1 MQRTTPDPRQPA
13 VRRQWGSDRRREP
26 LPLVPPKVS
35 DRRMAIGRLSIVL
48 TVSAWALYVAFTIEQ
63 QFIEGKA
70 DSARLV
76 IEAIVYL
83 LMITGLATSA
93 MAYLITRIGF
103 FYRSRAHTR
112 ASRVVLDAFFDQ
124 PAAPVTVLV
133 PSYQE
138 DERVIRTTLLSA
150 ALQEY
155 PALQVVLLIDDPQ
168 NPTTKRARALLD
180 DARALPGVL
189 ETELEVPASRF
200 REARNAFERAVG
212 DGAGRAATTEDI
224 RNLAEHY
231 RFAVEWLDDL
241 AARHEVIDHTDVFFV
256 EHVLG
261 ALAADLATVGA
272 ALTDGADEGIV
283 LPTSR
288 LLQFHRRLVDTFE
301 ARITSFER
309 KRYRSLSHE
318 PNKAMNLNSYIG
330 LMGGSYQEVQTPVG
344 LALVRSSKRAADLD
358 VEEPAFVLTLDADSM
373 LLPEYAARMVHLL
386 AQSAHS
392 RVAVAQTPY
401 SSFPGSATRLER
413 ISGASTDLQHI
424 VHQGMT
430 QYGATFW
437 VGANAVLRKKA
448 LDDIVE
454 VDYDGDFEIR
464 RYIQDRT
471 VIEDTESTID
481 LGVHGWQLVNYP
493 ERLAYSATPPD
504 FGSLCIQRQRWA
516 NGGLLILSKL
526 REQMRARKARGERNR
541 FGELFLRVNY
551 MASIFWS
558 SICLVTMLVYPF
570 NSELL
575 NPLLLL
581 VSIPYFLVMAGD
593 LRATGYRR
601 TDVLRIYG
609 FNLILLPV
617 NLSGSFASILQ
628 LITGEKSAFK
638 RTPKVRDRTTA
649 GAVFI
654 LAPLALIGLS
664 GYSVVTDVQ
673 REQWGHLVYALLNF
687 ALATYAMVAFVGIG
701 NSLTDLWV
709 QLRDWLY
716 RPVEPRRQA
725 PAGRDL
731 RPAGPRPT
739 AERCPAPVAPA
750 PDWASVLHYGIPGT
764 EGSVAVLP
772 PVAAGQHRRAAPV
785 QRRAAAVVE
794 HDDSAGMAAFRDFI
808 FFTVF
813 QPIVDLGT
821 GEPVGYEALCRF
833 ADGRPPQERL
843 DAAADRGIGV
853 GLDTAMMR
861 ASLAAAASLPPGAW
875 VSVNVSAAMWDAR
888 RELASIVSQSSCP
901 VVLESGGLING
912 RDLSAADVPIGVQ
925 VALEDPLV
933 GYDSFSRIEEHR
945 PAFLKLGRET
955 TAGIEHDAARRA
967 LLGALVP
974 FADERGCQVIAS
986 GVETAVERDA
996 LRSCGVQLGQGFFLG
1011 LPAPAGRGSGQRAVE
1026 AEPAVPALLAAP
1038 VVG

>member
-1 MQRTTPDPRQPA
+1 MQRTTLDPRRPGT
-13 VRRQWGSDRRREP
+13 RRQWGSDRRRDP

-35 DRRMAIGRLSIVL
+35 EGRMAIGRLAIVL
-48 TVSAWALYVAFTIEQ
+48 TVSAWAVYVAFTIEQ

-76 IEAIVYL
+76 IEAIAYL
-83 LMITGLATSA
+83 LMVTGLATSA

-124 PAAPVTVLV
+124 PAPPMTVLV

-155 PALQVVLLIDDPQ
+155 PDLRVVLLIDDPQ
-168 NPTTKRARALLD
+168 NPTTKRARALLE
-180 DARALPGVL
+180 DARALPGII
-189 ETELEVPASRF
+189 EAELGVPGGRF
-200 REARNAFERAVG
+200 RAAKEAFERAVEQG
-212 DGAGRAATTEDI
+212 PGRAATTEDI
-224 RNLAEHY
+224 RALAGHY
-231 RFAVEWLDDL
+231 RFAAAWLQDL
-241 AARHEVIDHTDVFFV
+241 AARHEVIDHTDLFFV
-256 EHVLG
+256 DHVLG
-261 ALAADLATVGA
+261 ALAADLTTVGD
-272 ALTDGADEGIV
+272 ALATGAEQDII
-283 LPTSR
+283 LPAER
-288 LLQFHRRLVDTFE
+288 LVQLYRRLVATFE
-301 ARITSFER
+301 ARVTSFER

-330 LMGGSYQEVQTPVG
+330 LMGGSYQEVDTPMG
-344 LALVRSSKRAADLD
+344 RALVRASARAADLVV
-358 VEEPAFVLTLDADSM
+358 VEPDFVLTLDADSM

-430 QYGATFW
+430 QYDATFW

-481 LGVHGWQLVNYP
+481 LGVHGWRLVNYP

-526 REQMRARKARGERNR
+526 REQMRARRERGERNR

-570 NSELL
+570 NAELL

-581 VSIPYFLVMAGD
+581 VSIPYFLMMAGD

-609 FNLILLPV
+609 FNLVLLPV
-617 NLSGSFASILQ
+617 NLSGSFASLLQ

-649 GAVFI
+649 GALFI
-654 LAPLALIGLS
+654 LAPMALIGLA
-664 GYSVVTDVQ
+664 GYSVVTDIQ

-687 ALATYAMVAFVGIG
+687 TLATYAMVAFVGVG
-701 NSLTDLWV
+701 NSLVDLWV

-716 RPVEPRRQA
+716 PPVEPRRQA
-725 PAGRDL
+725 RAGRKA
-731 RPAGPRPT
+731 RRVVPAASARR
-739 AERCPAPVAPA
+739 ELSPAAPA

-764 EGSVAVLP
+764 GGSVALLP
-772 PVAAGQHRRAAPV
+772 PAGGGTGQHRPSVSTPRQADV
-785 QRRAAAVVE
+785 D
-794 HDDSAGMAAFRDFI
+794 HDDSAVVAAFRDFI

-813 QPIVDLGT
+813 QPIVDLAT
-821 GEPVGYEALCRF
+821 GHPVGYEALCRF

-843 DAAADRGIGV
+843 DAASDRGVGV
-853 GLDTAMMR
+853 DLDGAMLR
-861 ASLAAAASLPPGAW
+861 ASLAAAASLPDDAW
-875 VSVNVSAAMWDAR
+875 VSVNVSPALWESR
-888 RELASIVSQSSCP
+888 RELASIVSQSLCS
-901 VVLESGGLING
+901 VVLESGALGSG
-912 RDLSAADVPIGVQ
+912 RELSDAEVPIGVR

-933 GYDSFSRIEEHR
+933 GYDSFDRVQQHR

-955 TAGIEHDAARRA
+955 TAGIEDDPARRA
-967 LLGALVP
+967 LLAALVP
-974 FADERGCQVIAS
+974 FAEERGCQVIAS
-986 GVETAVERDA
+986 GVETAVERDT
-996 LRSCGVQLGQGFFLG
+996 LRSCGVHLGQGFFLG
-1011 LPAPAGRGSGQRAVE
+1011 LPAPAGRGAGRPAEIAGAVIS
-1026 AEPAVPALLAAP
+1026 
-1038 VVG
+1038 

>member
-1 MQRTTPDPRQPA
+1 MQRTVPDPRRPS

-26 LPLVPPKVS
+26 LQVVPPKVS
-35 DRRMAIGRLSIVL
+35 ERRMAIGRLAIVL
-48 TVSAWALYVAFTIEQ
+48 TVSAWAVYVAFTIEQ

-70 DSARLV
+70 DNARLV

-83 LMITGLATSA
+83 LMVTGLATSA

-103 FYRSRAHTR
+103 FYRSRSHTR

-168 NPTTKRARALLD
+168 HPTTRKARALLD
-180 DARALPGVL
+180 EARALPGII
-189 ETELEVPASRF
+189 EAELEVPASRF
-200 REARNAFERAVG
+200 RTARDAFEHATSAGV
-212 DGAGRAATTEDI
+212 GRAATTEDL
-224 RNLAEHY
+224 RELAGHY

-241 AARHEVIDHTDVFFV
+241 AARHEVMDHTDLFFV
-256 EHVLG
+256 DHVLG
-261 ALAADLATVGA
+261 ALAADLATVGE
-272 ALTDGADEGIV
+272 ALHSGADEGIV
-283 LPTSR
+283 LPAGR
-288 LLQFHRRLVDTFE
+288 LLQLYRRLVATFG
-301 ARITSFER
+301 ARVTGFER

-330 LMGGSYQEVQTPVG
+330 LMGGTYQEVETPLG
-344 LALVRSSKRAADLD
+344 LALVRSSARAADLVVD
-358 VEEPAFVLTLDADSM
+358 EPAFVLTLDADSM
-373 LLPEYAARMVHLL
+373 LLPEYAVRMVHLL
-386 AQSAHS
+386 AQSAHAG
-392 RVAVAQTPY
+392 VAVAQTPY

-430 QYGATFW
+430 QYDATFW

-454 VDYDGDFEIR
+454 VDYDGNFEIR

-481 LGVHGWQLVNYP
+481 LGVHGWALVNYP

-526 REQMRARKARGERNR
+526 REQMRARRARGERNR

-551 MASIFWS
+551 MASIAWS
-558 SICLVTMLVYPF
+558 SVCLVTMLVYPF
-570 NSELL
+570 NAELL

-581 VSIPYFLVMAGD
+581 VSIPYFLMMAGD
-593 LRATGYRR
+593 LRSTGYRR

-609 FNLILLPV
+609 FNLVLLPV
-617 NLSGSFASILQ
+617 NLSGSFASMLQ

-649 GAVFI
+649 GAFFI
-654 LAPLALIGLS
+654 LAPVALIGLA
-664 GYSVVTDVQ
+664 GYSVVTDIQ
-673 REQWGHLVYALLNF
+673 REQWGHMVYALLNF
-687 ALATYAMVAFVGIG
+687 TLATYAMVAFVGVG
-701 NSLTDLWV
+701 NSIVDLWV
-709 QLRDWLY
+709 HLRDWLY
-716 RPVEPRRQA
+716 RPVETRR
-725 PAGRDL
+725 PITSGREL
-731 RPAGPRPT
+731 EESRAAR
-739 AERCPAPVAPA
+739 AVRRRPVAEPSLA
-750 PDWASVLHYGIPGT
+750 DWASVLHYGIPGT
-764 EGSVAVLP
+764 EGGVLTEEP
-772 PVAAGQHRRAAPV
+772 AGAGGALHRRFVPSSWQSDLAEIEERTGV
-785 QRRAAAVVE
+785 
-794 HDDSAGMAAFRDFI
+794 SAFRDFI

-813 QPIVDLGT
+813 QPIVDLAT
-821 GEPVGYEALCRF
+821 SEPVGYEALCRF

-843 DAAADRGIGV
+843 DAASDSGAGV
-853 GLDTAMMR
+853 DLDSAMMR
-861 ASLAAAASLPPGAW
+861 ASLAAAAFLPEGAW
-875 VSVNVSAAMWDAR
+875 VSVNVSAAMWGAR
-888 RELASIVSQSSCP
+888 RELAAILGESTCP
-901 VVLESGGLING
+901 VVLESGALIG
-912 RDLSAADVPIGVQ
+912 GGGLSAADVPMGVQ
-925 VALEDPLV
+925 VAVETALV
-933 GYDSFSRIEEHR
+933 GYDSFSTVEQCR

-955 TAGIEHDAARRA
+955 TAGIEQDAARRA
-967 LLGALVP
+967 LLAALVP
-974 FADERGCQVIAS
+974 FAAERDCQVVAS
-986 GVETAVERDA
+986 GVETAAERDA
-996 LRSCGVQLGQGFFLG
+996 LRSCGVELAQGFFLG
-1011 LPAPAGRGSGQRAVE
+1011 LPAPAGRGARRRAVATV
-1026 AEPAVPALLAAP
+1026 AED
-1038 VVG
+1038 

>member
-1 MQRTTPDPRQPA
+1 MRRTLADPRRPD

-26 LPLVPPKVS
+26 LPLVPAKVS
-35 DRRMAIGRLSIVL
+35 EGRMAIGRLSIVL
-48 TVSAWALYVAFTIEQ
+48 TVSAWAVYVAFTIEQ

-103 FYRSRAHTR
+103 FYRSRVHAR
-112 ASRVVLDAFFDQ
+112 ASRAVLDAFFDQ

-155 PALQVVLLIDDPQ
+155 PALHVVLLIDDPQ
-168 NPTTKRARALLD
+168 NPTTKRARALLE
-180 DARALPGVL
+180 DARALPGSIMA
-189 ETELEVPASRF
+189 ELEVPAGRF
-200 REARNAFERAVG
+200 RDGRAAFERAVA
-212 DGAGRAATTEDI
+212 DGSGRATTVDDV
-224 RNLAEHY
+224 RALAGHY
-231 RFAVEWLDDL
+231 RFAVEWLDEL
-241 AARHEVIDHTDVFFV
+241 GARHEIIDHTDVFFV
-256 EHVLG
+256 DHVLG
-261 ALAADLATVGA
+261 ALAADLGTVGEALASA
-272 ALTDGADEGIV
+272 AQEGAV
-283 LPTSR
+283 LPADR
-288 LLQFHRRLVDTFE
+288 LLQLYRRLTATFG
-301 ARITSFER
+301 ARVTSFER

-318 PNKAMNLNSYIG
+318 PNKAMNLNSYIA
-330 LMGGSYQEVQTPVG
+330 LMGGSYREVHTPVG
-344 LALVRSSKRAADLD
+344 LALVSSAARVADLT
-358 VEEPAFVLTLDADSM
+358 VEESEYVLTLDADSM

-386 AQSAHS
+386 SQSAHS
-392 RVAVAQTPY
+392 RVAVVQTPY

-430 QYGATFW
+430 QYDATFW
-437 VGANAVLRKKA
+437 VGANAVLRKRA

-481 LGVHGWQLVNYP
+481 LGVHGWSLLNYP

-526 REQMRARKARGERNR
+526 RQQVRARRARGERNR

-558 SICLVTMLVYPF
+558 SVCLVVMLFYPF
-570 NSELL
+570 NAELL

-581 VSIPYFLVMAGD
+581 VSVPYFLMMAGD
-593 LRATGYRR
+593 LRSTGYRR

-617 NLSGSFASILQ
+617 NLSGSFASMLQ

-649 GAVFI
+649 GAVFL
-654 LAPLALIGLS
+654 LAPLALVAFS
-664 GYSVVTDVQ
+664 AYTVVVDIRSQ
-673 REQWGHLVYALLNF
+673 HWGHLVFAALNT
-687 ALATYAMVAFVGIG
+687 ALAGYAMVAFVGLG
-701 NSLTDLWV
+701 NTAVDLWV
-709 QLRDWLY
+709 HLRDWLY

-725 PAGRDL
+725 EVRAGRPSRSPGAA
-731 RPAGPRPT
+731 RPRT
-739 AERCPAPVAPA
+739 VAVPST

-764 EGSVAVLP
+764 PGGVAVPTAGAGGRDVTPVPAPRSAP
-772 PVAAGQHRRAAPV
+772 PVEP
-785 QRRAAAVVE
+785 
-794 HDDSAGMAAFRDFI
+794 DDSAVVAAFRDFI

-813 QPIVDLGT
+813 QPIVDLRT

-833 ADGRPPQERL
+833 ADGRAPQERL
-843 DAAADRGIGV
+843 DAATDRGIGV
-853 GLDTAMMR
+853 DLDGALLR
-861 ASLAAAASLPPGAW
+861 ASLAAAASLPEGAW
-875 VSVNVSAAMWDAR
+875 VSVNVSSALWNSP
-888 RELASIVSQSSCP
+888 RELSSIISRSACP
-901 VVLESGGLING
+901 VVLESGTLVAGSS
-912 RDLSAADVPIGVQ
+912 LSATELPIGVQ
-925 VALEDPLV
+925 VALENPLV
-933 GYDSFSRIEEHR
+933 GYDSFRWVEEHR

-974 FADERGCQVIAS
+974 FAEDRGCRVVAS
-986 GVETAVERDA
+986 GVETAAERDA
-996 LRSCGVQLGQGFFLG
+996 LRTSGVQLGQGFFLG
-1011 LPAPAGRGSGQRAVE
+1011 LPAPARVLDRQTSGPGLAEVASGR
-1026 AEPAVPALLAAP
+1026 
-1038 VVG
+1038 

>member
-1 MQRTTPDPRQPA
+1 MQRTVPDPRRPSG
-13 VRRQWGSDRRREP
+13 RRQWGSDRRREP
-26 LPLVPPKVS
+26 LPLVPPPVS
-35 DRRMAIGRLSIVL
+35 ERRMAIGRLAIVL
-48 TVSAWALYVAFTIEQ
+48 TVSAWAVYVAFTIEQ

-83 LMITGLATSA
+83 LMVTGLATSA

-103 FYRSRAHTR
+103 FYRSRAHAR
-112 ASRVVLDAFFDQ
+112 APRVVLDSFFDQ

-168 NPTTKRARALLD
+168 HPTTRRARALLD
-180 DARALPGVL
+180 EARALPGII
-189 ETELEVPASRF
+189 EAELEVPASRF
-200 REARNAFERAVG
+200 RTARDGFERAIG
-212 DGAGRAATTEDI
+212 EGAGRAATTEDL
-224 RNLAEHY
+224 RELAGHY

-241 AARHEVIDHTDVFFV
+241 AARHEVIDHTDLFFV
-256 EHVLG
+256 DHVLG

-272 ALTDGADEGIV
+272 ALTSGADEGIV
-283 LPTSR
+283 LPAGR
-288 LLQFHRRLVDTFE
+288 LLQLYRRLVATFG
-301 ARITSFER
+301 ARVTSCER

-344 LALVRSSKRAADLD
+344 LALVRSSARAADLVVD
-358 VEEPAFVLTLDADSM
+358 EPTFVLTLDADSM

-392 RVAVAQTPY
+392 GVAVAQTPY

-430 QYGATFW
+430 QYDATFW

-526 REQMRARKARGERNR
+526 REQMRARRGRGERNR

-551 MASIFWS
+551 MASIAWS
-558 SICLVTMLVYPF
+558 SVCLVTMLVYPF
-570 NSELL
+570 NAELL

-581 VSIPYFLVMAGD
+581 VSIPYFLMMAVD
-593 LRATGYRR
+593 LRATGYRG

-609 FNLILLPV
+609 FNLVLLPV

-649 GAVFI
+649 GAFFI
-654 LAPLALIGLS
+654 LAPVALIGLS
-664 GYSVVTDVQ
+664 GYSVVTDIQ

-687 ALATYAMVAFVGIG
+687 TLASYAMVAFVGVG
-701 NSLTDLWV
+701 NSIVDLWV
-709 QLRDWLY
+709 HLRDWLY
-716 RPVEPRRQA
+716 RPVETRR
-725 PAGRDL
+725 PVTSGR
-731 RPAGPRPT
+731 RMRVSGPPSAEERRT
-739 AERCPAPVAPA
+739 AVGSPA
-750 PDWASVLHYGIPGT
+750 PDWAAVLHYGVPGT
-764 EGSVAVLP
+764 QGGASVEE
-772 PVAAGQHRRAAPV
+772 PVAQGIGQHRPPVPTPRHPAPDQRAGV
-785 QRRAAAVVE
+785 
-794 HDDSAGMAAFRDFI
+794 SAFRDFI

-813 QPIVDLGT
+813 QPVVDLGT

-843 DAAADRGIGV
+843 DAASSSGLGV
-853 GLDTAMMR
+853 DLDSAMMR
-861 ASLAAAASLPPGAW
+861 ASLAAAASLPEGAW
-875 VSVNVSAAMWDAR
+875 VSVNVSPAMWDAR
-888 RELASIVSQSSCP
+888 RELSAILGESSCP
-901 VVLESGGLING
+901 VVLESGALHSGRGL
-912 RDLSAADVPIGVQ
+912 AADDVPIGVRIA
-925 VALEDPLV
+925 VEDALV
-933 GYDSFSRIEEHR
+933 GYESFSKIEQLR

-955 TAGIEHDAARRA
+955 AAGIDDDSARRA
-967 LLGALVP
+967 LLTALVP
-974 FADERGCQVIAS
+974 FAGERDCQVIAS
-986 GVETAVERDA
+986 GVETAAELDA
-996 LRSCGVQLGQGFFLG
+996 LRSCGMQLAQGFFLG
-1011 LPAPAGRGSGQRAVE
+1011 LPAPAGRGARRRAVATV
-1026 AEPAVPALLAAP
+1026 AED
-1038 VVG
+1038 

>member
-1 MQRTTPDPRQPA
+1 
-13 VRRQWGSDRRREP
+13 
-26 LPLVPPKVS
+26 LK
-35 DRRMAIGRLSIVL
+35 
-48 TVSAWALYVAFTIEQ
+48 
-63 QFIEGKA
+63 
-70 DSARLV
+70 
-76 IEAIVYL
+76 
-83 LMITGLATSA
+83 
-93 MAYLITRIGF
+93 
-103 FYRSRAHTR
+103 
-112 ASRVVLDAFFDQ
+112 
-124 PAAPVTVLV
+124 
-133 PSYQE
+133 
-138 DERVIRTTLLSA
+138 
-150 ALQEY
+150 
-155 PALQVVLLIDDPQ
+155 VVLLIDDPQ
-168 NPTTKRARALLD
+168 KPTTKRARALLD
-180 DARALPGVL
+180 DARALPGII
-189 ETELEVPASRF
+189 EAELEVPAGRF
-200 REARNAFERAVG
+200 RAARDAFERAVEER
-212 DGAGRAATTEDI
+212 AGRAATTEDI
-224 RNLAEHY
+224 RELAEHY
-231 RFAVEWLDDL
+231 RFAAAWLHDL
-241 AARHEVIDHTDVFFV
+241 AARHEVIDHTDLFFV
-256 EHVLG
+256 DHVLG
-261 ALAADLATVGA
+261 ALAADLTTVGDALASGA
-272 ALTDGADEGIV
+272 AEGIV
-283 LPTSR
+283 LPAGR
-288 LLQFHRRLVDTFE
+288 LLQLHRRLVATFD
-301 ARITSFER
+301 ARVTSFER

-330 LMGGSYQEVQTPVG
+330 LMGGSYQEVDTPMG
-344 LALVRSSKRAADLD
+344 RALVRSSARAADLVVD
-358 VEEPAFVLTLDADSM
+358 DPDFVLTLDADSM

-430 QYGATFW
+430 QYDATFW

-481 LGVHGWQLVNYP
+481 LGVHGWRLVNYP

-526 REQMRARKARGERNR
+526 REQMRARRERGERNR

-558 SICLVTMLVYPF
+558 SVCLVTMLVYPF
-570 NSELL
+570 NAELL

-581 VSIPYFLVMAGD
+581 VSIPYFLMMAGD

-638 RTPKVRDRTTA
+638 RTPKVRNRTTA
-649 GAVFI
+649 GALFI

-664 GYSVVTDVQ
+664 GYSVVTDIQ
-673 REQWGHLVYALLNF
+673 LERWGHLVYAMLNF
-687 ALATYAMVAFVGIG
+687 TLATYAMVAFVGVG
-701 NSLTDLWV
+701 NSVVDLWV
-709 QLRDWLY
+709 HVRDWLY
-716 RPVEPRRQA
+716 RPVEPRRQVTA
-725 PAGRDL
+725 RRGL
-731 RPAGPRPT
+731 RPSGST
-739 AERCPAPVAPA
+739 PAPQSRPSAVVSAT
-750 PDWASVLHYGIPGT
+750 DWASVLHYGIPGT
-764 EGSVAVLP
+764 EGSVALVP
-772 PVAAGQHRRAAPV
+772 QAGVSTGQHRPPV
-785 QRRAAAVVE
+785 PTPRQGAVD
-794 HDDSAGMAAFRDFI
+794 HDDSAVVAAFQDFI

-813 QPIVDLGT
+813 QPIVDLVT

-833 ADGRPPQERL
+833 ADGRPAQERL
-843 DAAADRGIGV
+843 DAASDRGVGV
-853 GLDTAMMR
+853 DLDGAMLR
-861 ASLAAAASLPPGAW
+861 ASLAAAASLPDGAW
-875 VSVNVSAAMWDAR
+875 VSVNVSAAMWDSR
-888 RELASIVSQSSCP
+888 RELASIVSRSDCQ
-901 VVLESGGLING
+901 VVLESGGLISG
-912 RDLSAADVPIGVQ
+912 RDVSAAEVPIGVQ

-933 GYDSFSRIEEHR
+933 GYDSFDRVEQYR

-967 LLGALVP
+967 LLAALVP
-974 FADERGCQVIAS
+974 FAEERGCQVIAS
-986 GVETAVERDA
+986 GVENAVERDT
-996 LRSCGVQLGQGFFLG
+996 LRSCGVHLGQGFFLG
-1011 LPAPAGRGSGQRAVE
+1011 LPAPAGRGAGRPVAT
-1026 AEPAVPALLAAP
+1026 AAA

>member
-1 MQRTTPDPRQPA
+1 MRRSTPDPRQPD
-13 VRRQWGSDRRREP
+13 VRRQWGSDRRRDP
-26 LPLVPPKVS
+26 LPLVPPRVS
-35 DRRMAIGRLSIVL
+35 DGRMAIGRMAIVL
-48 TVSAWALYVAFTIEQ
+48 TVSAWAVYVAFTIEQ

-83 LMITGLATSA
+83 LMVTGLATSA

-112 ASRVVLDAFFDQ
+112 ASRVVLDAFFDA

-168 NPTTKRARALLD
+168 RPATTRARTLLEE
-180 DARALPGVL
+180 ARALPGAI

-200 REARNAFERAVG
+200 RAARDAFERAV
-212 DGAGRAATTEDI
+212 DEGAGRAPTTEDV
-224 RNLAEHY
+224 RELAGHY
-231 RFAVEWLDDL
+231 RFAVAWLHDL
-241 AARHEVIDHTDVFFV
+241 ADRHVVVDHTDLFFV
-256 EHVLG
+256 DHVLG
-261 ALAADLATVGA
+261 ALAADLATVGD
-272 ALTDGADEGIV
+272 ALADGADEGVV
-283 LPTSR
+283 LPPER
-288 LLQFHRRLVDTFE
+288 LLQLYRRLVATFS
-301 ARITSFER
+301 ARVTSFER

-330 LMGGSYQEVQTPVG
+330 LMGGNYQEVETPVG
-344 LALVRSSKRAADLD
+344 LALVRSSARAADLV
-358 VEEPAFVLTLDADSM
+358 VEEPAYVLTLDADSM

-386 AQSAHS
+386 AQSAHA
-392 RVAVAQTPY
+392 RIAVAQTPY

-430 QYGATFW
+430 QYDATFW

-481 LGVHGWQLVNYP
+481 LGTHGWRLLNYP

-526 REQMRARKARGERNR
+526 RQQMKARRERGEKNR

-558 SICLVTMLVYPF
+558 SVCLLTMLVYPF

-581 VSIPYFLVMAGD
+581 VSIPYFLMMAGD
-593 LRATGYRR
+593 LHATGYRR

-654 LAPLALIGLS
+654 LAPLALIGLC
-664 GYSVVTDVQ
+664 
-673 REQWGHLVYALLNF
+673 VYTIVIDIELRRWENLCYAALN
-687 ALATYAMVAFVGIG
+687 ASLATYAMVAFVGVG

-716 RPVEPRRQA
+716 RPVEPRRAAELPGRRASA
-725 PAGRDL
+725 PRTTADR
-731 RPAGPRPT
+731 RPA
-739 AERCPAPVAPA
+739 AVPAT
-750 PDWASVLHYGIPGT
+750 PDWASVLHYGIPGP
-764 EGSVAVLP
+764 EA
-772 PVAAGQHRRAAPV
+772 AAPV
-785 QRRAAAVVE
+785 APQGTGQHARPVSPRPAAVE
-794 HDDSAGMAAFRDFI
+794 QDDSAVVAAFRDFI

-813 QPIVDLGT
+813 QPIVDLAT

-843 DAAADRGIGV
+843 DAAADRGVGV
-853 GLDTAMMR
+853 DLDGAMLR
-861 ASLAAAASLPPGAW
+861 ASLAAAAGLPEGAW
-875 VSVNVSAAMWDAR
+875 VSVNVSPAMWDAR
-888 RELASIVSQSSCP
+888 RELSSIVSRSSCP
-901 VVLESGGLING
+901 VVLESGAPISG
-912 RDLSAADVPIGVQ
+912 RDLSAADVPLGVQ

-933 GYDSFSRIEEHR
+933 RYESFSRVEEHR

-955 TAGIEHDAARRA
+955 TAGIEHDSARRA

-974 FADERGCQVIAS
+974 FAEERGCQVIAS
-986 GVETAVERDA
+986 GVETQAERDA
-996 LRSCGVQLGQGFFLG
+996 LRSCGVHLGQGFFLG
-1011 LPAPAGRGSGQRAVE
+1011 LPAPAGRGARPAEE
-1026 AEPAVPALLAAP
+1026 ALALAP
-1038 VVG
+1038 

>member
-1 MQRTTPDPRQPA
+1 MRRTTPDPRLPD

-35 DRRMAIGRLSIVL
+35 EGRMAIGRLAIVL
-48 TVSAWALYVAFTIEQ
+48 TVSAWAVYVAFTIEQ

-83 LMITGLATSA
+83 LMVTGLATSA

-112 ASRVVLDAFFDQ
+112 ASRAVLDAFFDS
-124 PAAPVTVLV
+124 PAPPLTVLV

-155 PALQVVLLIDDPQ
+155 PALHVVLLVDDPQ
-168 NPTTKRARALLD
+168 HPTTARARALLA
-180 DARALPGVL
+180 DARALPGAI
-189 ETELEVPASRF
+189 EAELAVPAGRF
-200 REARNAFERAVG
+200 RAARDAFEHEIGG
-212 DGAGRAATTEDI
+212 DGGGRAPTTEDV
-224 RNLAEHY
+224 RELAGHY
-231 RFAVEWLDDL
+231 RFAVAWLDDL
-241 AARHEVIDHTDVFFV
+241 AARHDVVDHTDLFFV
-256 EHVLG
+256 DHVVG
-261 ALAADLATVGA
+261 ALARDLATVGDALAGA
-272 ALTDGADEGIV
+272 ADAGAV
-283 LPTSR
+283 LPAER
-288 LLQFHRRLVDTFE
+288 LRQLHRRLVATFA
-301 ARITSFER
+301 ARVTGFER

-330 LMGGSYQEVQTPVG
+330 LMGGAYREVDTPVG
-344 LALVRSSKRAADLD
+344 LALVPSSARAADLV
-358 VEEPAFVLTLDADSM
+358 VEDPDFVLTLDADSM

-430 QYGATFW
+430 HYDATFW

-454 VDYDGDFEIR
+454 IDYDGDFEIR

-481 LGVHGWQLVNYP
+481 LGTRGWQLVNYP

-526 REQMRARKARGERNR
+526 REQVKARRARGERNR

-551 MASIFWS
+551 MASIAWS
-558 SICLVTMLVYPF
+558 SVCLVIMLCYPF

-581 VSIPYFLVMAGD
+581 VSVPYFLVMAGD
-593 LRATGYRR
+593 LRTTGYRR
-601 TDVLRIYG
+601 SDVLRIYG

-628 LITGEKSAFK
+628 LITGEKSAFR

-649 GAVFI
+649 GAPFLLV
-654 LAPLALIGLS
+654 PLALIGLCV
-664 GYSVVTDVQ
+664 YTIVVDVQ
-673 REQWGHLVYALLNF
+673 EQRWVNLFFAALN
-687 ALATYAMVAFVGIG
+687 ASLATYAMVAFVGIG

-709 QLRDWLY
+709 HLRDWLY
-716 RPVEPRRQA
+716 RPVEPRRPAGGRRTAAPRPAADRRPA
-725 PAGRDL
+725 PA
-731 RPAGPRPT
+731 APT
-739 AERCPAPVAPA
+739 
-750 PDWASVLHYGIPGT
+750 PDWASVLHYG
-764 EGSVAVLP
+764 LP
-772 PVAAGQHRRAAPV
+772 RAADDAAVAAAGGRHSLPAPRPAAELET
-785 QRRAAAVVE
+785 AEDGAVV
-794 HDDSAGMAAFRDFI
+794 AAFRDFI

-813 QPIVDLGT
+813 QPIVDLAT

-833 ADGRPPQERL
+833 ADGRPPEERL
-843 DAAADRGIGV
+843 TAATDRGVGV
-853 GLDTAMMR
+853 DLDSAMMR
-861 ASLAAAASLPPGAW
+861 ASLAAAAGLPDGAW

-888 RELASIVSQSSCP
+888 RELFSVAARSRCP
-901 VVLESGGLING
+901 VVLESGALAGSRELDTA
-912 RDLSAADVPIGVQ
+912 DLPVGIR

-933 GYDSFSRIEEHR
+933 GYDTFSRVERHR

-955 TAGIEHDAARRA
+955 TAGIEHDPARQA
-967 LLGALVP
+967 LLAALAP

-986 GVETAVERDA
+986 GVETAAERDA
-996 LRSCGVQLGQGFFLG
+996 LRSCGVHLGQGFFLG
-1011 LPAPAGRGSGQRAVE
+1011 LPAPAGRGPGR
-1026 AEPAVPALLAAP
+1026 PAAP
-1038 VVG
+1038 TAAGAGVG

>member
-1 MQRTTPDPRQPA
+1 MRRSTSDPRQPD
-13 VRRQWGSDRRREP
+13 VRREWGSDRRRDP
-26 LPLVPPKVS
+26 MPLVPPKVS
-35 DRRMAIGRLSIVL
+35 EGRMAIGRMAIVL
-48 TVSAWALYVAFTIEQ
+48 TVSAWAVYVAFTIEQ

-83 LMITGLATSA
+83 LMVTGLATSA

-155 PALQVVLLIDDPQ
+155 PALQVVLLVDDPQ
-168 NPTTKRARALLD
+168 HPTTKRARTLLD
-180 DARALPGVL
+180 EARALPGL
-189 ETELEVPASRF
+189 IEAELEVPAGRF
-200 REARNAFERAVG
+200 RAARDAFERAVG
-212 DGAGRAATTEDI
+212 EGAGRAPTTEDI
-224 RNLAEHY
+224 RELAGHY
-231 RFAVEWLDDL
+231 RFAVEWLHDL
-241 AARHEVIDHTDVFFV
+241 AARHVVVDHTDLFFV
-256 EHVLG
+256 DHVLG
-261 ALAADLATVGA
+261 ALAADLATVGE

-283 LPTSR
+283 LPTGR
-288 LLQFHRRLVDTFE
+288 LLQLHRRLVATFS
-301 ARITSFER
+301 ARVTSFER

-344 LALVRSSKRAADLD
+344 LALVRSSARAADLV

-430 QYGATFW
+430 QYDATFW

-481 LGVHGWQLVNYP
+481 LGTHGWRLVNYP

-526 REQMRARKARGERNR
+526 RQQMRARRARGEKNR

-558 SICLVTMLVYPF
+558 SVCLLTMLVYPF

-581 VSIPYFLVMAGD
+581 VSVPYFLMMAGD
-593 LRATGYRR
+593 LHAAGYRR

-654 LAPLALIGLS
+654 LAPMALIGLC
-664 GYSVVTDVQ
+664 VHTIVIDIQLQ
-673 REQWGHLVYALLNF
+673 RWENLFYAALN
-687 ALATYAMVAFVGIG
+687 ATLATYAMVAFVGIG

-709 QLRDWLY
+709 HLRDWLY
-716 RPVEPRRQA
+716 RPVQSRRA
-725 PAGRDL
+725 ADRAGHST
-731 RPAGPRPT
+731 AAPRPT
-739 AERCPAPVAPA
+739 VERRSAAVAST
-750 PDWASVLHYGIPGT
+750 PDWASVLHYGVPGT
-764 EGSVAVLP
+764 EGSAP
-772 PVAAGQHRRAAPV
+772 MAAQGAGHHSGPVPLRPEAPR
-785 QRRAAAVVE
+785 Q
-794 HDDSAGMAAFRDFI
+794 DDSAVVAAFRDFI

-813 QPIVDLGT
+813 QPIVDLRT

-843 DAAADRGIGV
+843 DAAADRGVGV
-853 GLDTAMMR
+853 DLDGAMLR
-861 ASLAAAASLPPGAW
+861 ASLAAAAGLPEGAW
-875 VSVNVSAAMWDAR
+875 VSVNVSPAMWEAR
-888 RELASIVSQSSCP
+888 RELSSIVSRSSCP
-901 VVLESGGLING
+901 VVLESGAPISG
-912 RDLSAADVPIGVQ
+912 RDLAAADVPIGVQ
-925 VALEDPLV
+925 VAVEDPLV
-933 GYDSFSRIEEHR
+933 RYESFSRVEVHR

-974 FADERGCQVIAS
+974 FAEERGCQVIAS
-986 GVETAVERDA
+986 GVETQAERDA
-996 LRSCGVQLGQGFFLG
+996 LRSCGVHLGQGFFLG
-1011 LPAPAGRGSGQRAVE
+1011 LPAPAARGPRE
-1026 AEPAVPALLAAP
+1026 TPADAGALVLAP
-1038 VVG
+1038 

>member
-1 MQRTTPDPRQPA
+1 MRRTLPDPRRPD

-26 LPLVPPKVS
+26 LPLVPAKVS
-35 DRRMAIGRLSIVL
+35 ERRMAIGRLAIVL
-48 TVSAWALYVAFTIEQ
+48 TVSAWAVYVAFTIEQ

-70 DSARLV
+70 DSARLA

-83 LMITGLATSA
+83 LLITGLATSA

-112 ASRVVLDAFFDQ
+112 ASRAVLDAFFDQ

-155 PALQVVLLIDDPQ
+155 PALHVVLLIDDPQ
-168 NPTTKRARALLD
+168 NPTTNRARALLD
-180 DARALPGVL
+180 DARALPGSI
-189 ETELEVPASRF
+189 TAQLEVPAGRF
-200 REARNAFERAVG
+200 REARDAFERAVG
-212 DGAGRAATTEDI
+212 DGAGRAATADDVRE
-224 RNLAEHY
+224 LAEHY
-231 RFAVEWLDDL
+231 RFAVEWLHDL
-241 AARHEVIDHTDVFFV
+241 GARHEVIDHTDVFFV
-256 EHVLG
+256 EHVVG
-261 ALAADLATVGA
+261 ALAADLATVGDALVSA
-272 ALTDGADEGIV
+272 AQEGAV
-283 LPTSR
+283 LPGDR
-288 LLQFHRRLVDTFE
+288 LLQLYRRLTATFG
-301 ARITSFER
+301 ARVSSFER

-330 LMGGSYQEVQTPVG
+330 LMGGSYREVQTPVG
-344 LALVRSSKRAADLD
+344 LALVSSAARVADLT
-358 VEEPAFVLTLDADSM
+358 VEEPEYVLTLDADSM
-373 LLPEYAARMVHLL
+373 LLPEYAARIVHLL
-386 AQSAHS
+386 SQSAHS
-392 RVAVAQTPY
+392 GVAVAQTPY

-430 QYGATFW
+430 QYDATFW
-437 VGANAVLRKKA
+437 VGANAVLRKRA

-481 LGVHGWQLVNYP
+481 LGVHGWSLLNYP

-526 REQMRARKARGERNR
+526 REQVRARRARGERNR

-558 SICLVTMLVYPF
+558 SVCLVVMLFYPF
-570 NSELL
+570 NAELL
-575 NPLLLL
+575 HPLLLL
-581 VSIPYFLVMAGD
+581 VSVPYFLMMAGD

-654 LAPLALIGLS
+654 LAPLALIGFS
-664 GYSVVTDVQ
+664 AYTVVVDIQ
-673 REQWGHLVYALLNF
+673 SQHWGHLVFAALNT
-687 ALATYAMVAFVGIG
+687 ALATYAMVAFVGLG
-701 NSLTDLWV
+701 NSMVDLWV
-709 QLRDWLY
+709 HLRDWLY
-716 RPVEPRRQA
+716 RPVEPRRQGDVR
-725 PAGRDL
+725 AGRPS
-731 RPAGPRPT
+731 RSSGAAQPRP
-739 AERCPAPVAPA
+739 VAVPPA

-764 EGSVAVLP
+764 PGGIAVPADVGGVREVAPVPAPRSAP
-772 PVAAGQHRRAAPV
+772 PVEP
-785 QRRAAAVVE
+785 
-794 HDDSAGMAAFRDFI
+794 DDSAVVAAFRDFI

-813 QPIVDLGT
+813 QPIVDLTT

-833 ADGRPPQERL
+833 ADGRAPQERL
-843 DAAADRGIGV
+843 DAATDRGIGV
-853 GLDTAMMR
+853 DLDGALLR
-861 ASLAAAASLPPGAW
+861 ASLAAAASLPEGAW
-875 VSVNVSAAMWDAR
+875 VSVNVSPALWHSP
-888 RELASIVSQSSCP
+888 RELSSIVSRSTCP
-901 VVLESGGLING
+901 VVLESGTLVEG
-912 RDLSAADVPIGVQ
+912 RSLSAAELPIGVQ
-925 VALEDPLV
+925 VALENPLV
-933 GYDSFSRIEEHR
+933 GYESFRWVEEHR
-945 PAFLKLGRET
+945 PGFLKLGRET
-955 TAGIEHDAARRA
+955 TVGIEHDAARRA
-967 LLGALVP
+967 LLAALVP
-974 FADERGCQVIAS
+974 FADERGCRVVAS
-986 GVETAVERDA
+986 GVETATERDA
-996 LRSCGVQLGQGFFLG
+996 LRESGVQLAQGFFLG
-1011 LPAPAGRGSGQRAVE
+1011 LPAPARVLDRRPASGPGLVEVSSGR
-1026 AEPAVPALLAAP
+1026 
-1038 VVG
+1038 

>member
-1 MQRTTPDPRQPA
+1 MQRTAPDPRRPA
-13 VRRQWGSDRRREP
+13 IRRQWGSDRRRAP

-35 DRRMAIGRLSIVL
+35 ESRMAIGRLAIVL
-48 TVSAWALYVAFTIEQ
+48 TVSAWAVYVAFTIEQ

-83 LMITGLATSA
+83 LMVTGLATSA

-103 FYRSRAHTR
+103 FYRSRAHNR

-124 PAAPVTVLV
+124 PSAPVTVLV

-168 NPTTKRARALLD
+168 HPTTRQARALLD
-180 DARALPGVL
+180 DARALPGII
-189 ETELEVPASRF
+189 EDELGVPASRF
-200 REARNAFERAVG
+200 RAAQEAFERAIG
-212 DGAGRAATTEDI
+212 EGGGRASTTEDI
-224 RNLAEHY
+224 RELAGHY

-241 AARHEVIDHTDVFFV
+241 ATRHEIIDHTDLFFV
-256 EHVLG
+256 DHVLG
-261 ALAADLATVGA
+261 ALSADLATVGE
-272 ALTDGADEGIV
+272 ALATGADEGIV
-283 LPTSR
+283 LPAGR
-288 LLQFHRRLVDTFE
+288 LLQLYRRLVATFA
-301 ARITSFER
+301 ARVTSFER

-330 LMGGSYQEVQTPVG
+330 LMGGSYQEVETPVG
-344 LALVRSSKRAADLD
+344 LALVRSSARAADLV

-392 RVAVAQTPY
+392 GVAVAQTPY

-430 QYGATFW
+430 QYDATFW

-526 REQMRARKARGERNR
+526 REQMRARRARGERNR

-558 SICLVTMLVYPF
+558 SVCLVTMLVYPF
-570 NSELL
+570 NAELL

-581 VSIPYFLVMAGD
+581 VSIPYFLMMAGD
-593 LRATGYRR
+593 LRSTGYRR

-609 FNLILLPV
+609 FNLVLLPV

-649 GAVFI
+649 GAFFI
-654 LAPLALIGLS
+654 LAPLALIGLA
-664 GYSVVTDVQ
+664 GYAVVTDIQ

-687 ALATYAMVAFVGIG
+687 TLASYAMVAFVGVG
-701 NSLTDLWV
+701 NSIVDLWV
-709 QLRDWLY
+709 HLRDWLY
-716 RPVEPRRQA
+716 RPVDTR
-725 PAGRDL
+725 
-731 RPAGPRPT
+731 RPA
-739 AERCPAPVAPA
+739 ASVPAPRESGAPQA
-750 PDWASVLHYGIPGT
+750 ARRRAVVEPVGADWASVLHYGIPGT
-764 EGSVAVLP
+764 EGGALAGDPAGAGSAQHRRPVPAP
-772 PVAAGQHRRAAPV
+772 RQADVAAGPEQRAGV
-785 QRRAAAVVE
+785 
-794 HDDSAGMAAFRDFI
+794 SAFRDFI

-813 QPIVDLGT
+813 QPIVDLEAA
-821 GEPVGYEALCRF
+821 EPVGYEALCRF

-843 DAAADRGIGV
+843 DAASVNGLGV
-853 GLDTAMMR
+853 DLDGAMMR
-861 ASLAAAASLPPGAW
+861 ASLAAAASLPEGAW
-875 VSVNVSAAMWDAR
+875 VSVNVSPAMWDDR
-888 RELASIVSQSSCP
+888 RELAAILGECSTP
-901 VVLESGGLING
+901 VVLESGAQKGAG
-912 RDLSAADVPIGVQ
+912 GLSAADVPIGVQ
-925 VALEDPLV
+925 VALEHALV
-933 GYDSFSRIEEHR
+933 GYDSFSTVEQYR

-955 TAGIEHDAARRA
+955 TAGIEDDAARRA
-967 LLGALVP
+967 LLAALVP
-974 FADERGCQVIAS
+974 FAAERDCQVIAS
-986 GVETAVERDA
+986 GVETAAERDA
-996 LRSCGVQLGQGFFLG
+996 LRSCGVRLGQGYFLG
-1011 LPAPAGRGSGQRAVE
+1011 LPAPAGRGARR
-1026 AEPAVPALLAAP
+1026 PAVTA
-1038 VVG
+1038 

>member
-1 MQRTTPDPRQPA
+1 M
-13 VRRQWGSDRRREP
+13 SE
-26 LPLVPPKVS
+26 
-35 DRRMAIGRLSIVL
+35 RRMAIGRLAIVL
-48 TVSAWALYVAFTIEQ
+48 TVSAWAVYVAFTIEQ

-83 LMITGLATSA
+83 LLITGLATSA

-112 ASRVVLDAFFDQ
+112 ASRAVLDAFFDQ

-155 PALQVVLLIDDPQ
+155 PALHVVLLIDDPQ
-168 NPTTKRARALLD
+168 NPTTNRARALLD
-180 DARALPGVL
+180 DARALPGSI
-189 ETELEVPASRF
+189 TAQLEVPAGRF
-200 REARNAFERAVG
+200 REARDAFERAVG
-212 DGAGRAATTEDI
+212 DGAGRAARADDVRE
-224 RNLAEHY
+224 LAEHY
-231 RFAVEWLDDL
+231 RFAVEWLHDL
-241 AARHEVIDHTDVFFV
+241 GARHEVIDHTDVFFV
-256 EHVLG
+256 EHVVG
-261 ALAADLATVGA
+261 ALAADLATVGDALVSA
-272 ALTDGADEGIV
+272 AQEGAV
-283 LPTSR
+283 LPGDR
-288 LLQFHRRLVDTFE
+288 LLQLYRRLTATFG
-301 ARITSFER
+301 ARVSSFER

-330 LMGGSYQEVQTPVG
+330 LMGGSYREVQTPVG
-344 LALVRSSKRAADLD
+344 LALVSSAARVADLT
-358 VEEPAFVLTLDADSM
+358 VEEPEYVLTLDADSM
-373 LLPEYAARMVHLL
+373 LLPEYAARIVHLL
-386 AQSAHS
+386 SQSAHS
-392 RVAVAQTPY
+392 GVAVAQTPY

-430 QYGATFW
+430 QYDATFW
-437 VGANAVLRKKA
+437 VGANAVLRKRA

-481 LGVHGWQLVNYP
+481 LGVHGWSLLNYP

-526 REQMRARKARGERNR
+526 REQVRARRARGERNR

-558 SICLVTMLVYPF
+558 SVCLVVMLFYPF
-570 NSELL
+570 NAELL
-575 NPLLLL
+575 HPLLLL
-581 VSIPYFLVMAGD
+581 VSVPYFLMMAGD

-654 LAPLALIGLS
+654 LAPLALIGFS
-664 GYSVVTDVQ
+664 AYTVVVDIQ
-673 REQWGHLVYALLNF
+673 SQHWGHLVFAALNT
-687 ALATYAMVAFVGIG
+687 ALATYAMVAFVGLG
-701 NSLTDLWV
+701 NSMVDLWV
-709 QLRDWLY
+709 HLRDWLY
-716 RPVEPRRQA
+716 RPVEPRRQGDVR
-725 PAGRDL
+725 AGRPS
-731 RPAGPRPT
+731 RSSGAAQPRP
-739 AERCPAPVAPA
+739 VAVPPA

-764 EGSVAVLP
+764 PGGIAVPADVGGVREVAPVPAPRSAP
-772 PVAAGQHRRAAPV
+772 PVEP
-785 QRRAAAVVE
+785 
-794 HDDSAGMAAFRDFI
+794 DDSAVVAAFRDFI

-813 QPIVDLGT
+813 QPIVDLTT

-833 ADGRPPQERL
+833 ADGRAPQERL
-843 DAAADRGIGV
+843 DAATDRGIGV
-853 GLDTAMMR
+853 DLDGALLR
-861 ASLAAAASLPPGAW
+861 ASLAAAASLPEGAW
-875 VSVNVSAAMWDAR
+875 VSVNVSPALWHSP
-888 RELASIVSQSSCP
+888 RELSSIVSRSTCP
-901 VVLESGGLING
+901 VVLESGTLVEG
-912 RDLSAADVPIGVQ
+912 RSLSAAELPIGVQ
-925 VALEDPLV
+925 VALENPLV
-933 GYDSFSRIEEHR
+933 GYESFRWVEEHR
-945 PAFLKLGRET
+945 PGFLKLGRET
-955 TAGIEHDAARRA
+955 TVGIEHDAARRA
-967 LLGALVP
+967 LLAALVP
-974 FADERGCQVIAS
+974 FAEERGCRVVAS
-986 GVETAVERDA
+986 GVETATERDA
-996 LRSCGVQLGQGFFLG
+996 LRESGVQLAQGFFLG
-1011 LPAPAGRGSGQRAVE
+1011 LPAPARVLDRRPASGPGLVEVSSGR
-1026 AEPAVPALLAAP
+1026 
-1038 VVG
+1038 

>member
-1 MQRTTPDPRQPA
+1 MQRTTPEPRQPDI
-13 VRRQWGSDRRREP
+13 RRQWGSDRRREP

-35 DRRMAIGRLSIVL
+35 EGRMAIGRLAIVL
-48 TVSAWALYVAFTIEQ
+48 TVSAWAVYVAFTIEQ
-63 QFIEGKA
+63 QFIVGKA

-83 LMITGLATSA
+83 SMVTGLATSA
-93 MAYLITRIGF
+93 VAYLITRIGF

-112 ASRVVLDAFFDQ
+112 ASRAVLDAFFDS

-168 NPTTKRARALLD
+168 TPTTKRARALLA
-180 DARALPGVL
+180 DARALPGII
-189 ETELEVPASRF
+189 EAELDVPASRF
-200 REARNAFERAVG
+200 RVARAAFERAVNE
-212 DGAGRAATTEDI
+212 DGGRASTTADI
-224 RNLAEHY
+224 RELAGHY
-231 RFAVEWLDDL
+231 EFAVEWLHDL
-241 AARHEVIDHTDVFFV
+241 AARHEVIDHTDLFFV
-256 EHVLG
+256 DHVLG
-261 ALAADLATVGA
+261 ALAADLATVGQALA
-272 ALTDGADEGIV
+272 AGAEEGIV
-283 LPTSR
+283 LPTGR
-288 LLQFHRRLVDTFE
+288 LLQLYRRLVATFT
-301 ARITSFER
+301 ARLTSFER

-318 PNKAMNLNSYIG
+318 PNKAMNLNSYIS
-330 LMGGSYQEVQTPVG
+330 LMGGSYQEVDTPVG
-344 LALVRSSKRAADLD
+344 LALVRCSARAADLTVD
-358 VEEPAFVLTLDADSM
+358 EPAFVLTLDADSM

-430 QYGATFW
+430 QYDATFW

-526 REQMRARKARGERNR
+526 REQMRARRARGERNR

-558 SICLVTMLVYPF
+558 SVCLLTMLVYPF

-581 VSIPYFLVMAGD
+581 VSIPYFTMMASD
-593 LRATGYRR
+593 LHATGYRR

-617 NLSGSFASILQ
+617 NLSGSFASLLQ

-638 RTPKVRDRTTA
+638 RTPKVRNRTTA
-649 GAVFI
+649 GALFI
-654 LAPLALIGLS
+654 LAPMALIALCA
-664 GYSVVTDVQ
+664 YTIVVDVQ
-673 REQWGHLVYALLNF
+673 LHRWENLFYATLN
-687 ALATYAMVAFVGIG
+687 AVLASYAMVAFVGIG
-701 NSLTDLWV
+701 NSITDLWV

-716 RPVEPRRQA
+716 RPVGSQRQVTARR
-725 PAGRDL
+725 GR
-731 RPAGPRPT
+731 PVHPRPT
-739 AERCPAPVAPA
+739 AGRRPVPVASN

-764 EGSVAVLP
+764 EGSV
-772 PVAAGQHRRAAPV
+772 PVTPAHTGTAGHRQIVTPR
-785 QRRAAAVVE
+785 QAAAAVE
-794 HDDSAGMAAFRDFI
+794 HDDSAVVATFRDFI

-813 QPIVDLGT
+813 QPIVDLAT
-821 GEPVGYEALCRF
+821 SEPVGYEALCRF

-843 DAAADRGIGV
+843 DAASDRGVGV
-853 GLDTAMMR
+853 DLDSAMMR
-861 ASLAAAASLPPGAW
+861 ASLAAAAALPEGAW
-875 VSVNVSAAMWDAR
+875 VSVNVSAGMWDAR
-888 RELASIVSQSSCP
+888 RELSSIVGQSSCP
-901 VVLESGGLING
+901 VVLESGAFVGG
-912 RDLSAADVPIGVQ
+912 RDLSPADVPIGVQ

-933 GYDSFSRIEEHR
+933 GYDSFSRIEQHR

-955 TAGIEHDAARRA
+955 TAGVEHDAARRA
-967 LLGALVP
+967 MLAALVP
-974 FADERGCQVIAS
+974 FAEERGCQVIAS

-996 LRSCGVQLGQGFFLG
+996 LRSCGVHLGQGFFLG
-1011 LPAPAGRGSGQRAVE
+1011 LPAPAGRGTSRP
-1026 AEPAVPALLAAP
+1026 PAVVAQP
-1038 VVG
+1038 

>member
-1 MQRTTPDPRQPA
+1 MQRTVPDPRRPS
-13 VRRQWGSDRRREP
+13 VRRQWGSDRRRQP
-26 LPLVPPKVS
+26 LQVVPPKVS
-35 DRRMAIGRLSIVL
+35 ERRMAIGRLAIVL
-48 TVSAWALYVAFTIEQ
+48 TVSAWAVYVAFTIEQ

-83 LMITGLATSA
+83 VMVTGLATSA

-103 FYRSRAHTR
+103 FYRSRSHAR

-168 NPTTKRARALLD
+168 QPTTRKARALLD
-180 DARALPGVL
+180 EARALPGII
-189 ETELEVPASRF
+189 ETELEVPVSRF
-200 REARNAFERAVG
+200 RTARDAFEHATG
-212 DGAGRAATTEDI
+212 AGAGRAATTEDL
-224 RNLAEHY
+224 RELAGHY

-241 AARHEVIDHTDVFFV
+241 AARHEVIDHTDLFFV
-256 EHVLG
+256 DHVLG
-261 ALAADLATVGA
+261 ALAADLATVGE
-272 ALTDGADEGIV
+272 ALLSGAEEGIV
-283 LPTSR
+283 LPAGR
-288 LLQFHRRLVDTFE
+288 LLQLYRRLVATFG
-301 ARITSFER
+301 ARVTSFER

-330 LMGGSYQEVQTPVG
+330 LMGGTYQEVETPLG
-344 LALVRSSKRAADLD
+344 LALVRSSARAADLV

-373 LLPEYAARMVHLL
+373 LLPEYAVRMVHLL
-386 AQSAHS
+386 AQSAHAG
-392 RVAVAQTPY
+392 VAVAQTPY

-430 QYGATFW
+430 QYDATFW

-454 VDYDGDFEIR
+454 VDYDGNFEIR

-481 LGVHGWQLVNYP
+481 LGVHGWALVNYP

-526 REQMRARKARGERNR
+526 REQMRARRARGERNR

-551 MASIFWS
+551 MASIAWS
-558 SICLVTMLVYPF
+558 SVCLVTMLVYPF
-570 NSELL
+570 NAELL

-581 VSIPYFLVMAGD
+581 VSIPYFLMMAGD
-593 LRATGYRR
+593 LRSTGYRR

-609 FNLILLPV
+609 FNLVLLPV
-617 NLSGSFASILQ
+617 NLSGSFASMLQ

-649 GAVFI
+649 GAFFI
-654 LAPLALIGLS
+654 LAPVALIGLA
-664 GYSVVTDVQ
+664 GYSVVTDIQ

-687 ALATYAMVAFVGIG
+687 TLATYAMVAFVGVG
-701 NSLTDLWV
+701 NSIVDLWV
-709 QLRDWLY
+709 HLRDWLY
-716 RPVEPRRQA
+716 RPVETRR
-725 PAGRDL
+725 PVTSGREPQKSGAA
-731 RPAGPRPT
+731 RAAR
-739 AERCPAPVAPA
+739 RRPVAEPSPA
-750 PDWASVLHYGIPGT
+750 DWASVLHYGIPGT
-764 EGSVAVLP
+764 EGGVLTEEP
-772 PVAAGQHRRAAPV
+772 AGAGGALHRRSVPASWESDLAEIEERTGV
-785 QRRAAAVVE
+785 
-794 HDDSAGMAAFRDFI
+794 SAFRDFI

-813 QPIVDLGT
+813 QPIVDLAT
-821 GEPVGYEALCRF
+821 SEPVGYEALCRF

-843 DAAADRGIGV
+843 DAASDTGAGV
-853 GLDTAMMR
+853 DLDSAMMR
-861 ASLAAAASLPPGAW
+861 ASLAAAAFLPEGAW
-875 VSVNVSAAMWDAR
+875 VSVNVSAAMWGAR
-888 RELASIVSQSSCP
+888 RELAAILGESTCP
-901 VVLESGGLING
+901 VVLESGALIG
-912 RDLSAADVPIGVQ
+912 GGGLSAADVPMGVQ
-925 VALEDPLV
+925 VAVETALV
-933 GYDSFSRIEEHR
+933 GYDSFSTVEQCR

-955 TAGIEHDAARRA
+955 TAGIEQDAARRA
-967 LLGALVP
+967 LLAALVP
-974 FADERGCQVIAS
+974 FAAERDCQVVAS
-986 GVETAVERDA
+986 GVETAAERDA
-996 LRSCGVQLGQGFFLG
+996 LRSCGVELAQGFFLG
-1011 LPAPAGRGSGQRAVE
+1011 LPAPAGRGARRRAVAAV
-1026 AEPAVPALLAAP
+1026 AED
-1038 VVG
+1038 

>member
-1 MQRTTPDPRQPA
+1 
-13 VRRQWGSDRRREP
+13 
-26 LPLVPPKVS
+26 
-35 DRRMAIGRLSIVL
+35 MAIGRLAIVL
-48 TVSAWALYVAFTIEQ
+48 TVSAWAVYVAFTIEQ

-83 LMITGLATSA
+83 LLITGLATSA

-112 ASRVVLDAFFDQ
+112 ASRAVLDAFFDQ

-155 PALQVVLLIDDPQ
+155 PALHVVLLVDDPQ
-168 NPTTKRARALLD
+168 NPTTNRARALLE
-180 DARALPGVL
+180 DARALPGSIMAQ
-189 ETELEVPASRF
+189 LEVPAGRF
-200 REARNAFERAVG
+200 RAARDAFERAVAG
-212 DGAGRAATTEDI
+212 GTGRAATADDVRE
-224 RNLAEHY
+224 LAGHY
-231 RFAVEWLDDL
+231 RFAVEWLHEL
-241 AARHEVIDHTDVFFV
+241 GARHETIDHTDVFFV
-256 EHVLG
+256 DHVVG
-261 ALAADLATVGA
+261 ALAADLGTVGE
-272 ALTDGADEGIV
+272 ALASAADEGAV
-283 LPTSR
+283 LAGDR
-288 LLQFHRRLVDTFE
+288 LLQLYRRLTATFG
-301 ARITSFER
+301 ARVSSFER

-330 LMGGSYQEVQTPVG
+330 LMGGSYREVQTPVG
-344 LALVRSSKRAADLD
+344 LALVRSTARAADLA
-358 VEEPAFVLTLDADSM
+358 VEEPEYVLTLDADSM

-386 AQSAHS
+386 SQSAHS

-430 QYGATFW
+430 QYDATFW
-437 VGANAVLRKKA
+437 VGANAVLRKRA

-481 LGVHGWQLVNYP
+481 LGVHGWALLNYP

-526 REQMRARKARGERNR
+526 REQVRARRARGERNR

-558 SICLVTMLVYPF
+558 SVCLVVMLFYPF
-570 NSELL
+570 NAELL

-581 VSIPYFLVMAGD
+581 VSVPYFLTMAGD

-649 GAVFI
+649 GAVFL
-654 LAPLALIGLS
+654 LAPLALIAFS
-664 GYSVVTDVQ
+664 AYTVVVDIQ
-673 REQWGHLVYALLNF
+673 SQHWGHLVFAGLNT
-687 ALATYAMVAFVGIG
+687 ALATYAMVAFVGLG
-701 NSLTDLWV
+701 NTAVDLWV
-709 QLRDWLY
+709 HLRDWLY

-725 PAGRDL
+725 AVQVV
-731 RPAGPRPT
+731 RPSRSPGAAQPRS
-739 AERCPAPVAPA
+739 VAVPSV
-750 PDWASVLHYGIPGT
+750 PDWASVLHYGIPG
-764 EGSVAVLP
+764 GVAVPTAGGSGRDVVRVPAPRSAP
-772 PVAAGQHRRAAPV
+772 PAEP
-785 QRRAAAVVE
+785 
-794 HDDSAGMAAFRDFI
+794 DDSAVVAAFRDFI

-813 QPIVDLGT
+813 QPIVDLAT

-833 ADGRPPQERL
+833 ADGRAPQERL
-843 DAAADRGIGV
+843 DAATDRGLGV
-853 GLDTAMMR
+853 DLDGALLR
-861 ASLAAAASLPPGAW
+861 ASLAAAASLPEGAW
-875 VSVNVSAAMWDAR
+875 VSVNVSPALWSSP
-888 RELASIVSQSSCP
+888 RELASIVSRSACP
-901 VVLESGGLING
+901 VVLESGPLAGDRNPSSHEL
-912 RDLSAADVPIGVQ
+912 PIGVQ
-925 VALEDPLV
+925 VALENPLV
-933 GYDSFSRIEEHR
+933 GYDSFRWVEEHR

-955 TAGIEHDAARRA
+955 TAGIEQDAARRA

-974 FADERGCQVIAS
+974 FAEERGCRVVAS
-986 GVETAVERDA
+986 GVETAAERDA
-996 LRSCGVQLGQGFFLG
+996 LREAGVQLGQGFYLG
-1011 LPAPAGRGSGQRAVE
+1011 LPAPARALELPARG
-1026 AEPAVPALLAAP
+1026 AEPVEVAA
-1038 VVG
+1038 GL

>member
-1 MQRTTPDPRQPA
+1 MQRTISDARLPSS
-13 VRRQWGSDRRREP
+13 RRQWGSDRRRGP

-35 DRRMAIGRLSIVL
+35 EGRMAIGRLAIVL
-48 TVSAWALYVAFTIEQ
+48 TVSAWAVYVAFTIEQ
-63 QFIEGKA
+63 QFIVGKA

-83 LMITGLATSA
+83 LMVTGLATSA

-103 FYRSRAHTR
+103 FYRSRAHAC

-168 NPTTKRARALLD
+168 NPTTKRARALLE
-180 DARALPGVL
+180 DARALPGII
-189 ETELEVPASRF
+189 EAELEAPASRF
-200 REARNAFERAVG
+200 RAARDAFEVAV
-212 DGAGRAATTEDI
+212 DGEAGRASTTEDI
-224 RNLAEHY
+224 RELAEHY
-231 RFAVEWLDDL
+231 RFAVAWLHDL
-241 AARHEVIDHTDVFFV
+241 AARHEVIDHTDLFFV
-256 EHVLG
+256 DHVLG
-261 ALAADLATVGA
+261 ALATDLATVGE
-272 ALTDGADEGIV
+272 ALARGADEGIV
-283 LPTSR
+283 LPAAR
-288 LLQFHRRLVDTFE
+288 LLQLYRRLVATFA
-301 ARITSFER
+301 ARVTSFER

-330 LMGGSYQEVQTPVG
+330 LMGGSYREVDTPVG
-344 LALVRSSKRAADLD
+344 LALVRSSARAADLTVD
-358 VEEPAFVLTLDADSM
+358 EPAFVLTLDADSM

-386 AQSAHS
+386 VQSAHS

-430 QYGATFW
+430 QYDATFW

-526 REQMRARKARGERNR
+526 REQMRARRARGERNR

-558 SICLVTMLVYPF
+558 SVCLVTMLVYPF

-581 VSIPYFLVMAGD
+581 VSIPYFVMMAGD

-638 RTPKVRDRTTA
+638 RTPKVRNRTTA
-649 GAVFI
+649 GALFI
-654 LAPLALIGLS
+654 LAPLAMIGLS
-664 GYSVVTDVQ
+664 GYTIVVDIQ
-673 REQWGHLVYALLNF
+673 DQHWGHLVYATLNF
-687 ALATYAMVAFVGIG
+687 TLAGYAMVAFVGVG
-701 NSLTDLWV
+701 NSIVDLWV

-716 RPVEPRRQA
+716 RPVEPRRQVTTRR
-725 PAGRDL
+725 GL
-731 RPAGPRPT
+731 RAAAPRPT
-739 AERCPAPVAPA
+739 AERGPAPIAAV

-764 EGSVAVLP
+764 EGGVAVVP
-772 PVAAGQHRRAAPV
+772 PAAGGTGQHRRALPTPRQADV
-785 QRRAAAVVE
+785 
-794 HDDSAGMAAFRDFI
+794 HDDDSTVVAAFRDFI

-813 QPIVDLGT
+813 QPVVDLGT
-821 GEPVGYEALCRF
+821 SEPVGYEALCRF

-843 DAAADRGIGV
+843 DAATERGV
-853 GLDTAMMR
+853 GLDLDGAMLR
-861 ASLAAAASLPPGAW
+861 ASLAAAASLPEGAW

-888 RELASIVSQSSCP
+888 RELASIVGRSSCP
-901 VVLESGGLING
+901 VVLESGALISG

-925 VALEDPLV
+925 VALEEPMV
-933 GYDSFSRIEEHR
+933 GYDSFSRVEQHR

-955 TAGIEHDAARRA
+955 TAGIEHDAARQA
-967 LLGALVP
+967 MLGALVP
-974 FADERGCQVIAS
+974 FAGERGCQVIAS
-986 GVETAVERDA
+986 GVETAAERDA
-996 LRSCGVQLGQGFFLG
+996 LRSCGVHLGQGFFLG
-1011 LPAPAGRGSGQRAVE
+1011 LPAPAGRGAGRQA
-1026 AEPAVPALLAAP
+1026 ALGAP

>member
-1 MQRTTPDPRQPA
+1 MRRTLADPRRPD

-26 LPLVPPKVS
+26 LPLVPAKVS
-35 DRRMAIGRLSIVL
+35 ERRMAIGRLAIVL
-48 TVSAWALYVAFTIEQ
+48 TVSAWAAYVAFTIEQ

-83 LMITGLATSA
+83 LLITGLATSA

-112 ASRVVLDAFFDQ
+112 APRAVLDAFFDQ

-155 PALQVVLLIDDPQ
+155 PALDVVLLIDDPQ
-168 NPTTKRARALLD
+168 NPTTSRARALLE
-180 DARALPGVL
+180 DARALPGAIAA
-189 ETELEVPASRF
+189 ELEVPAGRF
-200 REARNAFERAVG
+200 REARAAFERALA
-212 DGAGRAATTEDI
+212 DGTGRAATADDVRE
-224 RNLAEHY
+224 LAGHY
-231 RFAVEWLDDL
+231 RFAVEWLHDL
-241 AARHEVIDHTDVFFV
+241 GARHEIIDHTDVFFV
-256 EHVLG
+256 DHVLG
-261 ALAADLATVGA
+261 ALAADLATVGEALAGA
-272 ALTDGADEGIV
+272 AAEGAV
-283 LPTSR
+283 LPGER
-288 LLQFHRRLVDTFE
+288 LLQLHRRLTATFGV
-301 ARITSFER
+301 RISSFER

-330 LMGGSYQEVQTPVG
+330 LMGGSYREVRTPVG
-344 LALVRSSKRAADLD
+344 LALVRSAARVADLTVD
-358 VEEPAFVLTLDADSM
+358 EPEYVLTLDADSM
-373 LLPEYAARMVHLL
+373 LLPEYAARIVHLMS
-386 AQSAHS
+386 QSAHS

-430 QYGATFW
+430 QYDATFW
-437 VGANAVLRKKA
+437 VGANAVLRKRA
-448 LDDIVE
+448 LDEIVD

-481 LGVHGWQLVNYP
+481 LGVHGWSLLNYP

-526 REQMRARKARGERNR
+526 RQQVRARRARGERNR

-558 SICLVTMLVYPF
+558 SVCLVVMLFYPF
-570 NSELL
+570 NAELL

-581 VSIPYFLVMAGD
+581 VSVPYFLMMAGD

-638 RTPKVRDRTTA
+638 RTPKVRNRTTA
-649 GAVFI
+649 GAVFL
-654 LAPLALIGLS
+654 LAPLALITFS
-664 GYSVVTDVQ
+664 AYTVVVDIQ
-673 REQWGHLVYALLNF
+673 SQHWNHLVFAALNT
-687 ALATYAMVAFVGIG
+687 ALATYAMVAFVGLG
-701 NSLTDLWV
+701 NTVVDLWV
-709 QLRDWLY
+709 HLRDWLY
-716 RPVEPRRQA
+716 RPVEPRR
-725 PAGRDL
+725 PARARGDRRPSGSHRTAQP
-731 RPAGPRPT
+731 RPAAVP
-739 AERCPAPVAPA
+739 PAT
-750 PDWASVLHYGIPGT
+750 DWASVLHYGLPDARD
-764 EGSVAVLP
+764 VAVVTP
-772 PVAAGQHRRAAPV
+772 TGGTGRDDVPVPAPRPAPAG
-785 QRRAAAVVE
+785 E
-794 HDDSAGMAAFRDFI
+794 GDDSAVVAAFRDFI

-813 QPIVDLGT
+813 QPIVDLAT

-833 ADGRPPQERL
+833 ADGRAPQDRL
-843 DAAADRGIGV
+843 DAANDRGIGAD
-853 GLDTAMMR
+853 LDGALLR
-861 ASLAAAASLPPGAW
+861 ASLTAAVSLPEGAW
-875 VSVNVSAAMWDAR
+875 VSVNVSPALWASPRD
-888 RELASIVSQSSCP
+888 LFSIVGRSACP
-901 VVLESGGLING
+901 VVLESGTSAGG
-912 RDLSAADVPIGVQ
+912 SDVSSADLPVGVQ
-925 VALEDPLV
+925 IALEHPLV
-933 GYDSFSRIEEHR
+933 GYDSFRWVEERR

-974 FADERGCQVIAS
+974 FAEERGCRVVAS
-986 GVETAVERDA
+986 GVETAAERDA
-996 LRSCGVQLGQGFFLG
+996 LRESGVQLGQGFFLG
-1011 LPAPAGRGSGQRAVE
+1011 LPAPARVLDRPVSGPVEVPSGR
-1026 AEPAVPALLAAP
+1026 
-1038 VVG
+1038 

>member
-1 MQRTTPDPRQPA
+1 
-13 VRRQWGSDRRREP
+13 
-26 LPLVPPKVS
+26 
-35 DRRMAIGRLSIVL
+35 MAIGRMAIVL
-48 TVSAWALYVAFTIEQ
+48 TVSAWAVYVAFTIEQ

-83 LMITGLATSA
+83 LMVTGLATSA

-112 ASRVVLDAFFDQ
+112 APRVVLDAFFDT
-124 PAAPVTVLV
+124 PAPPMTVLV

-168 NPTTKRARALLD
+168 NPTTTRARALLD
-180 DARALPGVL
+180 DARALPGAI
-189 ETELEVPASRF
+189 EAELEVPASRF
-200 REARNAFERAVG
+200 RGAQDAFERAVG
-212 DGAGRAATTEDI
+212 EGAGRAATTEDL
-224 RNLAEHY
+224 RELAGHY
-231 RFAVEWLDDL
+231 RFAVEWLHDL
-241 AARHEVIDHTDVFFV
+241 AARHEVVDHTDVFFV
-256 EHVLG
+256 DHVLG
-261 ALAADLATVGA
+261 ALAADLATVGT
-272 ALTDGADEGIV
+272 ALSDGADEGIV
-283 LPTSR
+283 LPTGR
-288 LLQFHRRLVDTFE
+288 LLQLHRRLVATFT
-301 ARITSFER
+301 ARVTSFER

-318 PNKAMNLNSYIG
+318 PNKAMNLNSYIS
-330 LMGGSYQEVQTPVG
+330 LMGGSYQEVDTPVG
-344 LALVRSSKRAADLD
+344 LALVRSSARDAHL
-358 VEEPAFVLTLDADSM
+358 VVGEPDFVLTLDADSM

-386 AQSAHS
+386 TQSAHS

-401 SSFPGSATRLER
+401 SSFPGSTTRLER

-430 QYGATFW
+430 QYDATFW

-481 LGVHGWQLVNYP
+481 LGAHGWHLVNYP

-516 NGGLLILSKL
+516 NGGLLILPKL
-526 REQMRARKARGERNR
+526 REQMRARRARGERNR

-551 MASIFWS
+551 MASICWS
-558 SICLVTMLVYPF
+558 SICLLTMLVYPF
-570 NSELL
+570 NAELL

-581 VSIPYFLVMAGD
+581 VSVPYFLVMAGD
-593 LRATGYRR
+593 LHATGYRR

-609 FNLILLPV
+609 FNLVLLPV
-617 NLSGSFASILQ
+617 NLSGSFASVLQ

-638 RTPKVRDRTTA
+638 RTPKVRNRTTA
-649 GAVFI
+649 SARFI
-654 LAPLALIGLS
+654 LAPLALIGLCV
-664 GYSVVTDVQ
+664 YTIVIDIQLQ
-673 REQWGHLVYALLNF
+673 RWENLFYAALN
-687 ALATYAMVAFVGIG
+687 ATLATYAMVAFVGIG
-701 NSLTDLWV
+701 NSATDLWV

-716 RPVEPRRQA
+716 RPVEPQRQVPARRSLRTSS
-725 PAGRDL
+725 P
-731 RPAGPRPT
+731 RPAPTRRP
-739 AERCPAPVAPA
+739 AAVAST

-764 EGSVAVLP
+764 EGSVAVVP
-772 PVAAGQHRRAAPV
+772 AAGAGQQHRAVPSPRP
-785 QRRAAAVVE
+785 AAAVVE
-794 HDDSAGMAAFRDFI
+794 QDDSAVVAAFRDFI

-813 QPIVDLGT
+813 QPIVDLAT

-843 DAAADRGIGV
+843 DAATDRGVGV
-853 GLDTAMMR
+853 DLDAAMLR
-861 ASLAAAASLPPGAW
+861 ASLAAAASLPEGAW

-888 RELASIVSQSSCP
+888 RALSSVLSRSSCP
-901 VVLESGGLING
+901 VVLESGALIGG

-925 VALEDPLV
+925 VALEEPLV
-933 GYDSFSRIEEHR
+933 GYDSFSRLDRHR

-974 FADERGCQVIAS
+974 FAEERGCQVIAS
-986 GVETAVERDA
+986 GVETAVERDT
-996 LRSCGVQLGQGFFLG
+996 LRSCGVHLGQGFFLG
-1011 LPAPAGRGSGQRAVE
+1011 LPAPAGRAGRPAAV
-1026 AEPAVPALLAAP
+1026 AAPAPELLAAP
-1038 VVG
+1038 AVG